1 MCKECEEKKSEKN
14 QTISEKNQAISEKKL
29 LEMSSSNQVK
39 LSLALLCVGIAYLLL
54 IDVVF

>member
-14 QTISEKNQAISEKKL
+14 QPISEKKL
-29 LEMSSSNQVK
+29 PEMSSSNQVK
-39 LSLALLCVGIAYLLL
+39 LSLALLCVGVAYLLL

>member
-14 QTISEKNQAISEKKL
+14 QTISEKKL

>member
-1 MCKECEEKKSEKN
+1 MCKECEEKQKSEKN
-14 QTISEKNQAISEKKL
+14 QPISEKYL
-29 LEMSSSNQVK
+29 VEMSSSNQVK